1 MKLNIE
7 IESGTFEKVISDGIK
22 SLSPEEV
29 GDLIKQALL
38 EALTKCEE
46 FKDLLIVRD
55 KIGWSNTSEIKLG
68 PLASAAIKSIDLEPD
83 ISEFKKKMV
92 DALMVHHREMVED
105 MMMRLLIEKITYS
118 DSLRGAIEETVR
130 RVLYEARNNGR
141 LQ

>member
-22 SLSPEEV
+22 SLTPEEV

-55 KIGWSNTSEIKLG
+55 SIGWGNTSEIKLG
-68 PLASAAIKSIDLEPD
+68 PLANAAIKSIDLEPD
-83 ISEFKKKMV
+83 ISALKKKMV
-92 DALMVHHREMVED
+92 DALMAHHRVMVEE
-105 MMMRLLIEKITYS
+105 MMMRLLIEKISYS
-118 DSLRGAIEETVR
+118 DSLRGAIEDTVR
-130 RVLYEARNNGR
+130 RVLHEAMNNG
-141 LQ
+141 

>member
-22 SLSPEEV
+22 SLTPEEV

-46 FKDLLIVRD
+46 FKNLLIVRD
-55 KIGWSNTSEIKLG
+55 QIGWSNTTEIKLG
-68 PLASAAIKSIDLEPD
+68 PLASAAIKSIDLGPD
-83 ISEFKKKMV
+83 IEAFKKKMV
-92 DALMVHHREMVED
+92 DHLMVNHRRIVED
-105 MMMRLLIEKITYS
+105 MIMRLLIEKIAYS

-130 RVLYEARNNGR
+130 RVLYEARNNG
-141 LQ
+141 

>member
-29 GDLIKQALL
+29 ADLIKQALL

-55 KIGWSNTSEIKLG
+55 KIGWNNTTEIKLG
-68 PLASAAIKSIDLEPD
+68 PLASAAIKSIDLGPD
-83 ISEFKKKMV
+83 IEAFKKKMV
-92 DALMVHHREMVED
+92 DHLMVNHRRIVED

-118 DSLRGAIEETVR
+118 DSLREAIEHTVR
-130 RVLYEARNNGR
+130 RVLYEERNNG
-141 LQ
+141 

>member
-22 SLSPEEV
+22 SLTPEEV

-55 KIGWSNTSEIKLG
+55 KIGWSNTSEIRLG
-68 PLASAAIKSIDLEPD
+68 PLASAAINSISLEPE
-83 ISEFKKKMV
+83 ITEFKKKMV
-92 DALMVHHREMVED
+92 DALMAHHREMVEE
-105 MMMRLLIEKITYS
+105 MMMRLLIEKISNS
-118 DSLRGAIEETVR
+118 DSLRGAIEGTVR
-130 RVLYEARNNGR
+130 RVLWEARNNG
-141 LQ
+141 